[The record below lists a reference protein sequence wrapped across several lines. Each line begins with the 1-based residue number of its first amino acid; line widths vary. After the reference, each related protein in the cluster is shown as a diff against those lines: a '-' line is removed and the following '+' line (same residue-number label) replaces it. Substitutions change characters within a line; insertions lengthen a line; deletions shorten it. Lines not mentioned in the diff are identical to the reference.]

1 MRKILRLI
9 LLFPLILLFCGWG
22 YNGHKIMNGM
32 TVFSF
37 PEEMSQFRI
46 WQQLLEQHASDADTR
61 KSTDPSE
68 EPKHYIDIDN
78 YPEFVSTGQ
87 ISQDFD
93 SLVAIHGYTF
103 VMDQGI
109 LPWAIIAAYDSLT
122 QAFLRRDWNK
132 AVLFASDLGHYV
144 GDAHMPLHL
153 TRNYNGQYT
162 GQSGI
167 HSRYES
173 SMINRYYT
181 QINYES
187 DSVSLIQNIP
197 NFIFSFIYSN
207 YLYCDSLLA
216 ADIAAKSIAGNTTSD
231 LYYQKLWEFTADF
244 TTKLFKNTSGILAGL
259 IYSSWVAAGKPSMIT
274 EAEELFAEHP
284 EIYLEQNYPNP
295 FNPSTTINYSLDYPG
310 YVNISIY
317 NINGMEVSNPV
328 KGYLPAGRHK
338 LMFDGS
344 SLPSGIYIYILETGY
359 IRLFGKMLLIK

>member
-1 MRKILRLI
+1 
-9 LLFPLILLFCGWG
+9 
-22 YNGHKIMNGM
+22 MNGKA
-32 TVFSF
+32 VLSF
-37 PEEMSQFRI
+37 PAEMSQFRI

-78 YPEFVSTGQ
+78 YPEFVSTGN
-87 ISQDFD
+87 ISHNFD
-93 SLVAIHGYTF
+93 SLVAVHGYTF
-103 VMDQGI
+103 VMEQGI

-153 TRNYNGQYT
+153 TKNYNGQYT

-181 QINYES
+181 QINYEP
-187 DSVSLIQNIP
+187 DSVSFVQNIP
-197 NFIFSFIYSN
+197 DFVFSFIYSN

-216 ADIAAKSIAGNTTSD
+216 ADLAAKAIAGNTTSD

-244 TTKLFKNTSGILAGL
+244 TIKLFKNTSGLLSGL
-259 IYSSWVAAGKPSMIT
+259 IYSSWITAGKPSLIT
-274 EAEELFAEHP
+274 GTEELFAEYP

-295 FNPSTTINYSLDYPG
+295 FNPSTTINYSLARPAI
-310 YVNISIY
+310 VSISIY
-317 NINGMEVSNPV
+317 NINGKEISSPV
-328 KGYLPAGRHK
+328 KGYLPAGRHN
-338 LMFDGS
+338 LEFDGG
-344 SLPSGIYIYILETGY
+344 SLPSGIYIYVLQTGPV
-359 IRLFGKMLLIK
+359 RLSGKMLLLK